1 MNTKERRETP
11 MKKLLSL
18 VLCVLLSVG
27 CFGVNT
33 FAQEATYPRV
43 SHVYTTTDDF
53 ASDEWSVDQ
62 RGAYLGRGTSSIARA
77 GSSHIN
83 ISGGTTA
90 TQTCDEVTLTLFV
103 ERSTSYATGYSTYK
117 TYHYTAE
124 NVYSLVKEISN
135 IKVDSG
141 YYYRVKGVHSVT
153 EGSVTE
159 TTNSVTNPID
169 YR

>member
-1 MNTKERRETP
+1 

-62 RGAYLGRGTSSIARA
+62 RGAYLGNGTCVIARA
-77 GSSHIN
+77 DSTHIN
-83 ISGGTTA
+83 ISGSTNA
-90 TQTCDEVTLTLFV
+90 TRTCDKVKLVLYV
-103 ERSTSYATGYSTYK
+103 ERSTSYATGYGNYRTY
-117 TYHYTAE
+117 TFNAE
-124 NVYSLVKEISN
+124 DVYSLVKEVSN
-135 IKVDSG
+135 IKVDKG
-141 YYYRVKGVHSVT
+141 YYYRVAAVHSVT
-153 EGSVTE
+153 HNGVTE
-159 TTNSVTNPID
+159 TTDSVTDPID